1 MFTLKCRAFL
11 QFESEFECLIIWFI
25 WMHCL
30 YTYFKFAVG
39 KKKYICTSYKTY
51 TNRRFGCRTSRQL
64 HIYVLTEFFLTIK
77 RLGFDITFY
86 SSTILRNIY

>member
-39 KKKYICTSYKTY
+39 KKNTY
-51 TNRRFGCRTSRQL
+51 VL
-64 HIYVLTEFFLTIK
+64 HIKLTLIIGLAAGLVGNFIFM
-77 RLGFDITFY
+77 Y
-86 SSTILRNIY
+86 